1 MARIRFIGV
10 VVTCLVLLASGMVE
24 AGSLDKYRSILA
36 GKYYTFKC
44 YSMIYNNLNNSVSNM
59 ADSGRNISF
68 GLPENSYTSSSMI
81 ADAER
86 ITAEEQARVDKGD
99 YVRMMDIIVMDGENR
114 YTEMLGN
121 CKLISDGEVYTYR
134 HYFMNGQET
143 YQGGHRS
150 KRGYV
155 HMDEIAPSENY
166 WATNN
171 FGKKLE
177 SPEDIADVGNPLL
190 MKLLAVIY
198 PVSTANVELPA
209 YSFAASGQDKD
220 GCLYEDY
227 TGTQGGRQHVARCY
241 FRNGELIKMAYASYP
256 QGSNRSKD
264 DVEKYS
270 IEIKEFSPIPEWQYL
285 SLPQTLKVVRN

>member
-1 MARIRFIGV
+1 MANRRIMGV
-10 VVTCLVLLASGMVE
+10 IIACIILILSGMGE

-36 GKYYTFKC
+36 GKCYTFKC
-44 YSMIYNNLNNSVSNM
+44 YPNIYNNLNNSVSSLDGM
-59 ADSGRNISF
+59 RISF
-68 GLPENSYTSSSMI
+68 GMPDNSYTSSKTI
-81 ADAER
+81 AEEEKL
-86 ITAEEQARVDKGD
+86 TAEAQARGDKGD
-99 YVRMMDIIVMDGENR
+99 YVRMIDVIVMDGENR

-121 CKLISDGEVYTYR
+121 CKLISNGEVFTYR
-134 HYFMNGQET
+134 HFYFNGQEN

-155 HMDEIAPSENY
+155 HMDEIAPNENY
-166 WATNN
+166 WASSN
-171 FGKKLE
+171 FGKNLE

-190 MKLLAVIY
+190 MKMLAVIY

-227 TGTQGGRQHVARCY
+227 TGTQGSRQHVVRCY

-256 QGSNRSKD
+256 QDSNRSKD

-270 IEIKEFSPIPEWQYL
+270 IEIKEFSPVPERQYF
-285 SLPQTLKVVRN
+285 SLPQALKVVRS